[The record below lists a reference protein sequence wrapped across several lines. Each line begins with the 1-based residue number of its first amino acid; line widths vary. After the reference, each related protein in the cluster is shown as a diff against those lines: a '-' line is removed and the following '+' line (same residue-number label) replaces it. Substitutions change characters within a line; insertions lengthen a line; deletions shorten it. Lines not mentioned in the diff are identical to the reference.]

1 MARLDFWFDYASTYS
16 YLSAMRIEALAEAA
30 GVQVHWRPF
39 LLGPVFAASGWDTS
53 PFNIYPAKGENMW
66 RDMER
71 LSMRYGLPPLRR
83 SEVFPQHSVLAAR
96 IGLVGARE
104 GWAGAFTKAVF
115 THQFTRAGR
124 IDDAYALEKILK
136 DLDLDPQWVLS
147 EALDEANKARLRQET
162 ERAAGL
168 GIFGAP
174 TFVTGG
180 GELFWGNA
188 RLEQALE
195 WAAAEG

>member
-16 YLSAMRIEALAEAA
+16 YLAAMRIEALAEAA
-30 GVQVHWRPF
+30 KVQVHWRPF
-39 LLGPVFAASGWDTS
+39 LLGPVFAAAGWDTS
-53 PFNIYPAKGENMW
+53 PFNIYPAKGQNMW

-71 LSMRYGLPPLRR
+71 LSQRYDLPPLHR

-96 IGLVGARE
+96 IGLVGSRE
-104 GWAGAFTKAVF
+104 GWAAGFTRAVF
-115 THQFTRAGR
+115 THQFTKAGR
-124 IDDAYALEKILK
+124 IDDTFALEHILEA
-136 DLDLDPQWVLS
+136 LDLDPQWVLS
-147 EALDEANKARLRQET
+147 EALDEVNKGQLRLET

-180 GELFWGNA
+180 GELFWGND
-188 RLEQALE
+188 RLEQAIE
-195 WAAAEG
+195 WAAGEG